1 MNDNHDGSGFT
12 AGLLLGLV
20 TGAASAHFL
29 MNTEKG
35 KELLATLKDNAGD
48 AIKELGDNPLIADKI
63 ADLQKTMD
71 RARATINTAAEKVAM
86 PRNQKPA
93 KELLSKSAPL
103 IGQECRIDMGRSGCI
118 LVILFLTPITRECWC
133 SDSFRIKHLIA

>member
-1 MNDNHDGSGFT
+1 MSDCKCGGHNDSSGFT

-35 KELLATLKDNAGD
+35 QELLETLKENAGD
-48 AIKELGDNPLIADKI
+48 AIKEIGDNPALADKI

-71 RARATINTAAEKVAM
+71 AARATINTAAEKVAEVTEA
-86 PRNQKPA
+86 QKPT
-93 KELLSKSAPL
+93 SKKNFF
-103 IGQECRIDMGRSGCI
+103 QKMGASLG
-118 LVILFLTPITRECWC
+118 
-133 SDSFRIKHLIA
+133 K

>member
-1 MNDNHDGSGFT
+1 MADCNCGSHHNDASGFT

-35 KELLATLKDNAGD
+35 KELLNTLKENAGD
-48 AIKELGDNPLIADKI
+48 ALKELGDNPILADKI

-71 RARATINTAAEKVAM
+71 QARATINTAAEKVAEVTGS
-86 PRNQKPA
+86 P
-93 KELLSKSAPL
+93 KSEPKKNFF
-103 IGQECRIDMGRSGCI
+103 QRMGSSLG
-118 LVILFLTPITRECWC
+118 
-133 SDSFRIKHLIA
+133 K

>member
-1 MNDNHDGSGFT
+1 MTDCSCSKHNDSSGFT

-35 KELLATLKDNAGD
+35 QELLATLKENAGD
-48 AIKELGDNPLIADKI
+48 AIKELGDNPVLADKI

-71 RARATINTAAEKVAM
+71 QARATINTAAEKVVDATESKTTS
-86 PRNQKPA
+86 PKGASKKNFFQK
-93 KELLSKSAPL
+93 
-103 IGQECRIDMGRSGCI
+103 MGASLG
-118 LVILFLTPITRECWC
+118 
-133 SDSFRIKHLIA
+133 K

>member
-35 KELLATLKDNAGD
+35 KELLTTLKDNAGD

-71 RARATINTAAEKVAM
+71 QARATINQAAEKVVTATETKK
-86 PRNQKPA
+86 PTKKNFFQKLGA
-93 KELLSKSAPL
+93 SLGK
-103 IGQECRIDMGRSGCI
+103 
-118 LVILFLTPITRECWC
+118 
-133 SDSFRIKHLIA
+133 

>member
-1 MNDNHDGSGFT
+1 
-12 AGLLLGLV
+12 
-20 TGAASAHFL
+20 

-71 RARATINTAAEKVAM
+71 AARATINTAAEKVADATD
-86 PRNQKPA
+86 PVGARRGSPA
-93 KELLSKSAPL
+93 SKKNFFSRLGASL
-103 IGQECRIDMGRSGCI
+103 G
-118 LVILFLTPITRECWC
+118 
-133 SDSFRIKHLIA
+133 K

>member
-1 MNDNHDGSGFT
+1 MTDCKCSNHQDSSGFT

-35 KELLATLKDNAGD
+35 KELLDKLKENAGD
-48 AIKELGDNPLIADKI
+48 AIKELGDNPALADKI

-71 RARATINTAAEKVAM
+71 AARATINSAAEKVVEATE
-86 PRNQKPA
+86 PIK
-93 KELLSKSAPL
+93 APPKKNFF
-103 IGQECRIDMGRSGCI
+103 QRMGASLG
-118 LVILFLTPITRECWC
+118 
-133 SDSFRIKHLIA
+133 K

>member
-1 MNDNHDGSGFT
+1 MTDCHCGSNHNDSSGFT

-35 KELLATLKDNAGD
+35 KALLDTLKENAGE
-48 AIKELGDNPLIADKI
+48 ALSEIKDNPILADKI

-71 RARATINTAAEKVAM
+71 QARATINSAAERVAD
-86 PRNQKPA
+86 A
-93 KELLSKSAPL
+93 TATVAPTPKKNFF
-103 IGQECRIDMGRSGCI
+103 QRMGSSLG
-118 LVILFLTPITRECWC
+118 
-133 SDSFRIKHLIA
+133 K

>member
-35 KELLATLKDNAGD
+35 KELLATLKDNARD
-48 AIKELGDNPLIADKI
+48 AIKELGDNPLITDKI

-71 RARATINTAAEKVAM
+71 AARATINTAAEKVVTATET
-86 PRNQKPA
+86 PKHAPKKNFFQKLGA
-93 KELLSKSAPL
+93 SLGK
-103 IGQECRIDMGRSGCI
+103 
-118 LVILFLTPITRECWC
+118 
-133 SDSFRIKHLIA
+133 